1 MVNLME
7 NDAAASLTERE
18 RRLLTMLGRC
28 VHYLADLNGQRWIS
42 GDDIPSADMRQRAEG
57 LQRAACRC
65 ISNDPVTDEAWY
77 GKR

>member
-7 NDAAASLTERE
+7 NDAAASLTDRE
-18 RRLLTMLGRC
+18 QRLLTMLGRC
-28 VHYLADLNGQRWIS
+28 VNYLADLNGSRWIA
-42 GDDIPSADMRQRAEG
+42 GDDAGSIDMRQRAEG

-65 ISNDPVTDEAWY
+65 ISNDPVTDEACY